1 MATAPFW
8 ISRSTISRFAHT
20 SLAPV
25 IEPAASLRVV
35 VGLEPAAARGVVAE
49 ALYVEQMAPFV
60 ADWSDLVARAV
71 EPNGF
76 LEPGFAL
83 EAARHFP
90 ARSRPSFV
98 LVWKGAASGARRL
111 IALFPIL
118 PSGFSLGA
126 VTTRG
131 WLHKQAALA
140 TPLLD
145 RDCAEEAAAA
155 LIDWLAGHAPAS
167 GAILFPTLPI
177 SGPAFAA
184 LARAALATGR
194 GWRVL
199 DRRERAFLQP
209 GGDPRELW
217 TRNGSGK
224 ALSELRRRRRRL
236 EEAGDLQRRIYSS
249 PADIP
254 RATEDFL
261 ALEASGW
268 KAKRGALLDQA
279 SLATFVRS
287 ATRLLAREGKC
298 QIHSL
303 ELDGKPIAMGVVIE
317 SGGRSYFWKI
327 AYDEAWRAQAP
338 GVQLVFAVTETQ
350 TQRAEIEMTD
360 SCAIPGHIMIERA
373 WPGRLAVCD
382 LMIQADPQAPA
393 RFSAACAA
401 EKSRRRL
408 RAMAKTAFY
417 RLTSRKQR

>member
-8 ISRSTISRFAHT
+8 INRSTVTRVAGA
-20 SLAPV
+20 SLAPAIGPLASHRV
-25 IEPAASLRVV
+25 LAGVETTPARSVA
-35 VGLEPAAARGVVAE
+35 AE
-49 ALYVEQMAPFV
+49 ALDVEQMAPFV
-60 ADWSDLVARAV
+60 ADWSDLVSRAV

-90 ARSRPSFV
+90 ARSRPLFV
-98 LVWKGAASGARRL
+98 LVWKSAGAGGRRL
-111 IALFPIL
+111 IGLFPIL
-118 PSGFSLGA
+118 APGLSLGA
-126 VTTRG
+126 ATTRG

-145 RDCAEEAAAA
+145 RDCAEEAAAT
-155 LIDWLAGHAPAS
+155 LVDWLAAHAPAS

-194 GWRVL
+194 VWRVL
-199 DRRERAFLQP
+199 DRRERAVLQP

-236 EEAGDLQRRIYSS
+236 EEAGDLQRRIYSE

-254 RATEDFL
+254 RATEEFL
-261 ALEASGW
+261 TLEASGW
-268 KAKRGALLDQA
+268 KANRGALLDQA

-303 ELDGKPIAMGVVIE
+303 DLNGKPIAMGVVIE

-327 AYDEAWRAQAP
+327 AYDEDLRAQAP
-338 GVQLVFAVTETQ
+338 GVQLVFALTETQ
-350 TQRAEIEMTD
+350 TQREDIEMTD
-360 SCAIPGHIMIERA
+360 SCAIPGHMMIERA
-373 WPGRLAVCD
+373 WPERLAVCD

-417 RLTSRKQR
+417 RLMRRKER

>member
-8 ISRSTISRFAHT
+8 IRSTVTQAANASR
-20 SLAPV
+20 APA
-25 IEPAASLRVV
+25 PAASLRVV
-35 VGLEPAAARGVVAE
+35 AGLETEATRRPVAE
-49 ALYVEQMAPFV
+49 ALGVEEIAPFLQ
-60 ADWSDLVARAV
+60 DWADLVSRAI

-90 ARSRPSFV
+90 ARSRPQFV
-98 LVWKGAASGARRL
+98 LVWKGGAAGGRRL
-111 IALFPIL
+111 VALFPIVA
-118 PSGFSLGA
+118 PSLALGGA
-126 VTTRG
+126 TTRG

-155 LIDWLAGHAPAS
+155 LVDWLARHSPGA

-199 DRRERAFLQP
+199 DRRERAVLLP
-209 GGDPRELW
+209 GGNPSELW

-236 EEAGDLQRRIYSS
+236 EEAGALKRRIYCDPTEI
-249 PADIP
+249 PA
-254 RATEDFL
+254 ATEAFL

-268 KAKRGALLDQA
+268 KAERGALLGHP

-287 ATRLLAREGKC
+287 ATRLLARERKC
-298 QIHSL
+298 EIHSL

-327 AYDEAWRAQAP
+327 AYDEAWRPQAP
-338 GVQLVFAVTETQ
+338 GVQLVYALTERQ
-350 TQRAEIEMTD
+350 AARGEIEMTD
-360 SCAIPGHIMIERA
+360 SCAIPGHVMIERA
-373 WPGRLAVCD
+373 WPERLAVCD

-401 EKSRRRL
+401 EKTRRRL
-408 RAMAKTAFY
+408 RAMAKTALY
-417 RLTSRKQR
+417 RVLRRKER